1 MLYHSFLCLK
11 AIKIVCI
18 SSLPLISKYSVIDY
32 SSLRTNYSEVAVVE
46 LKTNSRHYH
55 NPKHPSSS
63 ELNENFQNLL
73 GYRNHL
79 IVGLLVLLVST
90 SVYNYQR
97 IKFYKRYIRKR
108 NLEYR
113 RLRESVKFYKNL
125 PNLNIIDDSQVLGND
140 SLNDRQKEIVLQML
154 KGFTNAEIAE
164 KLFIAETTVKYHIKN
179 IYKIYDV
186 KNRSQLYKKF
196 AVKAETVSQ

>member
-1 MLYHSFLCLK
+1 M
-11 AIKIVCI
+11 
-18 SSLPLISKYSVIDY
+18 
-32 SSLRTNYSEVAVVE
+32 
-46 LKTNSRHYH
+46 
-55 NPKHPSSS
+55 
-63 ELNENFQNLL
+63 NENFQNLL

-108 NLEYR
+108 NLEFR

-125 PNLNIIDDSQVLGND
+125 PNLNIIDDSQVLEND

-196 AVKAETVSQ
+196 AVKPESVSK